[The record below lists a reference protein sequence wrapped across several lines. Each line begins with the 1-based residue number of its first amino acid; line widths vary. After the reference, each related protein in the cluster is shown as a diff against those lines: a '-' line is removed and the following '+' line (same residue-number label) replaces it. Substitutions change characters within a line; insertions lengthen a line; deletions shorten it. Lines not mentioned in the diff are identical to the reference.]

1 PTGST
6 YLSNGAELGMMLIG
20 RNVGLGALVGSV
32 FGTLAAL
39 SFGPSGWVL
48 GGGAAGVVVGATSPD
63 LAAALF
69 HGAGSGGVAGF
80 VFATVFGL
88 GIGVRLALAAGNPA
102 LLAWGINSFLSVAI
116 VYGVGCAVIA
126 SMTGGVAYWL
136 LRTVPRRFVG

>member
-1 PTGST
+1 
-6 YLSNGAELGMMLIG
+6 MMLIG
-20 RNVGLGALVGSV
+20 RNVGMGALAGSV
-32 FGTLAAL
+32 VGTVAAL

-48 GGGAAGVVVGATSPD
+48 GGGMAGLVAGATSPD

-69 HGAGSGGVAGF
+69 HGAGSGGIAGL

-88 GIGVRLALAAGNPA
+88 GIGVRLALAAGEPA
-102 LLAWGINSFLSVAI
+102 LLAWGINPFLSVAI

-136 LRTVPRRFVG
+136 LRAFRSRFVE

>member
-1 PTGST
+1 
-6 YLSNGAELGMMLIG
+6 MMLIG
-20 RNVGLGALVGSV
+20 RNVGVGALVGSAV
-32 FGTLAAL
+32 GTAAAMAV
-39 SFGPSGWVL
+39 GPSGWVL
-48 GGGAAGVVVGATSPD
+48 GGGAAGIVVGATSPD

-88 GIGVRLALAAGNPA
+88 GIGVRLALAAGEPA
-102 LLAWGINSFLSVAI
+102 LLAWGINPFLSVVI

-136 LRTVPRRFVG
+136 LRTVRTRFVG